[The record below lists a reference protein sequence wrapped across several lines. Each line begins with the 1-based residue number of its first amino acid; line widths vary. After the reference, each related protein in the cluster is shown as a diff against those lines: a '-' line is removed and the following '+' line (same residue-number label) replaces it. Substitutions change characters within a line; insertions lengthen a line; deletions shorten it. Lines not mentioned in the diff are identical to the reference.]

1 MFEYINILTM
11 SMFFIS
17 LYIIFGNWNGNKSKQ
32 NFLLFSMLTT
42 IIICRLF
49 FITYEDTNSVVNIS
63 YTYEV
68 FIILFAIILKNK
80 YTKGNKIYR
89 FIFTNY
95 FVGLI
100 SIIIYSLN
108 INYIY
113 KQLISMY
120 TLMATLYVFY
130 MFNKS
135 FNRLYKTVS
144 GLYFMHISASLLL
157 NNTLSLINVGY
168 VIDLIFSILL
178 VNDVLKIKINTIIR
192 NNINLVEKI
201 DNQNEA
207 IYYSED
213 KFNTNRN
220 ITETLNERLIK
231 KENLLETILG
241 ESNKCVLV
249 IDNNGYI
256 VNEYES
262 FSKIWNEY
270 KDYKDE
276 LKLIDFLDKNIK
288 SPNKFISYVNE
299 VNELGISID
308 REFEGIDG
316 RIFKCTYSPCKVIN
330 NNLGT
335 ICYIEDI
342 TYSKKSEIEIIEN
355 EAKYNSIVD
364 NIPYPIILT
373 DKNRIIYDNQ
383 KYENVNLS
391 QSDIRN
397 LILSNL
403 NEGEI
408 NYTNEEKSNIYLNID
423 REKFS
428 DNESNKNLIVIRDIT
443 QYKKLLE
450 KVKYSKQKY
459 ESLVNLIPEGIYI
472 LDFETQA
479 LSYANDVFLDMANST
494 SKEEIRLEKISE
506 GMVINSINSND
517 SIKFC
522 RKTIKNKNNQEVHI
536 ECGGMVIDV
545 NKKLKVVGVIR
556 DITEQVKSEQIEIE
570 IEKKKIEYKNK
581 NEFFVNMSHELKTP
595 INLILSSNQ
604 LLENLYKE
612 EIINNPESE
621 ITDVVNTVKQ
631 NSYFA
636 MGLVDN
642 IMELCKLEQDF
653 HQYSKD
659 YYNIVDII
667 EEICVNFNKY
677 IAEKNIDIV
686 FDTDE
691 EEKILNIDPDDIEKV
706 ILTLLS
712 SIIRYSE
719 SDSLI
724 SVDLKNRDGKEII
737 EIKNRK
743 GYNYNK
749 YNQDLERRSL
759 DIAID
764 VAKQII
770 ELYNGNI
777 NIKTCNDESIIVTV
791 EMIAE
796 KSKENYK
803 ERTKLINEDII
814 YSDYIRMCNF

>member
-1 MFEYINILTM
+1 MFEYVNILTM

-262 FSKIWNEY
+262 FSKLWNEY
-270 KDYKDE
+270 KDYKGE
-276 LKLIDFLDKNIK
+276 LQLIDFLDKNIK
-288 SPNKFISYVNE
+288 TPNKFISYVNE

-373 DKNRIIYDNQ
+373 DKNRIIYDNH

-408 NYTNEEKSNIYLNID
+408 NYTNEEQSNIYLNID

-428 DNESNKNLIVIRDIT
+428 DNESNKNLVVIRDIT

-450 KVKYSKQKY
+450 KVEYSKQKY

-494 SKEEIRLEKISE
+494 SKEEIRLE
-506 GMVINSINSND
+506 
-517 SIKFC
+517 
-522 RKTIKNKNNQEVHI
+522 
-536 ECGGMVIDV
+536 
-545 NKKLKVVGVIR
+545 
-556 DITEQVKSEQIEIE
+556 
-570 IEKKKIEYKNK
+570 
-581 NEFFVNMSHELKTP
+581 
-595 INLILSSNQ
+595 
-604 LLENLYKE
+604 
-612 EIINNPESE
+612 
-621 ITDVVNTVKQ
+621 
-631 NSYFA
+631 
-636 MGLVDN
+636 
-642 IMELCKLEQDF
+642 
-653 HQYSKD
+653 
-659 YYNIVDII
+659 
-667 EEICVNFNKY
+667 
-677 IAEKNIDIV
+677 
-686 FDTDE
+686 
-691 EEKILNIDPDDIEKV
+691 
-706 ILTLLS
+706 
-712 SIIRYSE
+712 
-719 SDSLI
+719 
-724 SVDLKNRDGKEII
+724 
-737 EIKNRK
+737 
-743 GYNYNK
+743 
-749 YNQDLERRSL
+749 
-759 DIAID
+759 
-764 VAKQII
+764 
-770 ELYNGNI
+770 
-777 NIKTCNDESIIVTV
+777 
-791 EMIAE
+791 
-796 KSKENYK
+796 
-803 ERTKLINEDII
+803 
-814 YSDYIRMCNF
+814 

>member
-1 MFEYINILTM
+1 MFEYVNILTM

-157 NNTLSLINVGY
+157 NNILSLINVGY

-316 RIFKCTYSPCKVIN
+316 RIFKCTYSPCKVID
-330 NNLGT
+330 NNLGI

-373 DKNRIIYDNQ
+373 DKNRIINDNQ

-479 LSYANDVFLDMANST
+479 LSYANDVFLEMANST

-621 ITDVVNTVKQ
+621 INDLVNTVKQ

-719 SDSLI
+719 NDSLI
-724 SVDLKNRDGKEII
+724 SVDLKNMDGKEII

>member
-1 MFEYINILTM
+1 MFEYVNILTM

-157 NNTLSLINVGY
+157 NNILSLINVGY

-262 FSKIWNEY
+262 FSKLWNEY
-270 KDYKDE
+270 KEYKGE
-276 LKLIDFLDKNIK
+276 LQLIDFLDKNIK
-288 SPNKFISYVNE
+288 APNKFISYVNE

-316 RIFKCTYSPCKVIN
+316 RVFKCTYSPCKVIN

-408 NYTNEEKSNIYLNID
+408 NYTNEEQSNIYLNID

-556 DITEQVKSEQIEIE
+556 DVTEQVKSEQIEIE

-621 ITDVVNTVKQ
+621 INDLVNTVKQ

-677 IAEKNIDIV
+677 IAEKNIHIV

-691 EEKILNIDPDDIEKV
+691 EEKIINIDPDDIEKV

-719 SDSLI
+719 NDSLI

-803 ERTKLINEDII
+803 ERTKLINEEII

>member
-1 MFEYINILTM
+1 MFEYVNILTM

-120 TLMATLYVFY
+120 TLMATLYIFY

-157 NNTLSLINVGY
+157 NNILSLTNVGY

-178 VNDVLKIKINTIIR
+178 VNDVLKIKINTIIK
-192 NNINLVEKI
+192 NNINLIEKI
-201 DNQNEA
+201 DNQNTA
-207 IYYSED
+207 IYYNED

-241 ESNKCVLV
+241 ESNKCILV

-270 KDYKDE
+270 KDYKAE

-373 DKNRIIYDNQ
+373 DKNRIIYDNH

-391 QSDIRN
+391 QNDIRN

-408 NYTNEEKSNIYLNID
+408 NYTNEEQSNIYLNID
-423 REKFS
+423 REKIS
-428 DNESNKNLIVIRDIT
+428 DDESNKNLVVIRDIT

-450 KVKYSKQKY
+450 KVEYSKQKY

-522 RKTIKNKNNQEVHI
+522 RKTIKNKNNQEIHI

-556 DITEQVKSEQIEIE
+556 DVTEQVKSEQIEIE

-604 LLENLYKE
+604 LLENVYKE

-667 EEICVNFNKY
+667 EEICVNFNNY
-677 IAEKNIDIV
+677 IAGKNIDII

-691 EEKILNIDPDDIEKV
+691 EEKIVNIDPDDIEKV

>member
-1 MFEYINILTM
+1 MFEYVNILTM

-120 TLMATLYVFY
+120 TLMATLYIFY

-316 RIFKCTYSPCKVIN
+316 RIFKCTYSPCKVID
-330 NNLGT
+330 NNLGI

-479 LSYANDVFLDMANST
+479 LSYANDVFLEMANST

-621 ITDVVNTVKQ
+621 INDLVNTVKQ

-719 SDSLI
+719 NDSLI
-724 SVDLKNRDGKEII
+724 SVDLKNMDGKEII

>member
-1 MFEYINILTM
+1 
-11 SMFFIS
+11 
-17 LYIIFGNWNGNKSKQ
+17 
-32 NFLLFSMLTT
+32 ML
-42 IIICRLF
+42 
-49 FITYEDTNSVVNIS
+49 V
-63 YTYEV
+63 
-68 FIILFAIILKNK
+68 
-80 YTKGNKIYR
+80 
-89 FIFTNY
+89 
-95 FVGLI
+95 
-100 SIIIYSLN
+100 
-108 INYIY
+108 
-113 KQLISMY
+113 
-120 TLMATLYVFY
+120 
-130 MFNKS
+130 
-135 FNRLYKTVS
+135 
-144 GLYFMHISASLLL
+144 
-157 NNTLSLINVGY
+157 
-168 VIDLIFSILL
+168 
-178 VNDVLKIKINTIIR
+178 
-192 NNINLVEKI
+192 
-201 DNQNEA
+201 
-207 IYYSED
+207 
-213 KFNTNRN
+213 
-220 ITETLNERLIK
+220 
-231 KENLLETILG
+231 
-241 ESNKCVLV
+241 
-249 IDNNGYI
+249 
-256 VNEYES
+256 
-262 FSKIWNEY
+262 
-270 KDYKDE
+270 
-276 LKLIDFLDKNIK
+276 
-288 SPNKFISYVNE
+288 
-299 VNELGISID
+299 
-308 REFEGIDG
+308 
-316 RIFKCTYSPCKVIN
+316 
-330 NNLGT
+330 
-335 ICYIEDI
+335 
-342 TYSKKSEIEIIEN
+342 
-355 EAKYNSIVD
+355 
-364 NIPYPIILT
+364 
-373 DKNRIIYDNQ
+373 
-383 KYENVNLS
+383 
-391 QSDIRN
+391 
-397 LILSNL
+397 
-403 NEGEI
+403 
-408 NYTNEEKSNIYLNID
+408 NID
-423 REKFS
+423 REKIS
-428 DNESNKNLIVIRDIT
+428 DDESNKNLVVIRDIT

-450 KVKYSKQKY
+450 KVEYSKQKY

-522 RKTIKNKNNQEVHI
+522 RKTIKNKNNQEIHI
-536 ECGGMVIDV
+536 ECGGMVIDI

-556 DITEQVKSEQIEIE
+556 DVTEQVKSEQIQIE

-604 LLENLYKE
+604 LLENVYKE

-667 EEICVNFNKY
+667 EEICVNFNNY
-677 IAEKNIDIV
+677 IAGKNIDII

-691 EEKILNIDPDDIEKV
+691 EEKIVNIDPDDIEKV

-803 ERTKLINEDII
+803 ERTKLINEEII